1 MQARC
6 LTVAP
11 TMCRMCDSAAKLQ
24 VLWHLAV
31 RCSNHAAMEK
41 PTCTGQ
47 HMPSK
52 GFIIVVNH
60 A

>member
-6 LTVAP
+6 LTVAS
-11 TMCRMCDSAAKLQ
+11 TMCRMCYSGAKLPM
-24 VLWHLAV
+24 LWDLAV
-31 RCSNHAAMEK
+31 RSSNHSAMEK
-41 PTCTGQ
+41 LTCTGQ

-52 GFIIVVNH
+52 GFNIVLNL